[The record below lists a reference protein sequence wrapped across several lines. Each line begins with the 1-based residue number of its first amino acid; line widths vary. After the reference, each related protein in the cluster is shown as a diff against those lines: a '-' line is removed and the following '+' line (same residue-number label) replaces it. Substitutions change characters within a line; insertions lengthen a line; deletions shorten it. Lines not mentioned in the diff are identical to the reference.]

1 MTDFVSTW
9 NEESFLTTP
18 VGPLGLIAMRGTEE
32 IAGKVN
38 QWLLKWRQHSEATM
52 PGDMTTTPGMGRED
66 FLVRTTCPRFGNGEG
81 KGLIKD
87 SVRGLDLYILC
98 DVGAY
103 NCTYDMY
110 GQKVPMSPDDHYMDL
125 KRTIAAVGGK
135 AKRITVI
142 MPMLY
147 GGRQHRRSS
156 RESLD
161 CALMLQE
168 LCRMGVSN
176 IITFDAHDP
185 RVQNAIP
192 EGGFESV
199 MPSYQIFKALLKKE
213 KTLNLDKD
221 HLMIVSP
228 DDHYMDLKR
237 TIAAVGGKAKR
248 ITVIM
253 PMLYGG
259 RQHRRASRES
269 LDCAMMLQELERMGV
284 NNIITFDAHDPR
296 VQNAIPEGGFESVM
310 PSYQIFKALLKKE
323 KTLRLDK
330 DHLMIVSPDEG
341 ALDRNIFYASVLG
354 VDMGMFYK
362 RRDYTRIVNGR
373 NPIIAHE
380 YMGSDLDGKDVFVA
394 DDILSSG
401 ESMIDVARNLK
412 GRNANRI
419 FAAVTF
425 PLFTN
430 GLDLY
435 NKAYEEGLIDGV
447 ISTNLTYR
455 TPELQAAPWFIE
467 ADMSKY
473 ISYIIATLNHD
484 RSLSRLLSPSDRI
497 NALKERYEQEQIE
510 SGFKLV

>member
-38 QWLLKWRQHSEATM
+38 QWLLKWRKHTEATM
-52 PGDMTTTPGMGRED
+52 PGDMTTTPGMGRDD

-103 NCTYDMY
+103 NCTYNMY

-147 GGRQHRRSS
+147 GGRQHRRTS

-161 CALMLQE
+161 CAL
-168 LCRMGVSN
+168 
-176 IITFDAHDP
+176 
-185 RVQNAIP
+185 
-192 EGGFESV
+192 
-199 MPSYQIFKALLKKE
+199 
-213 KTLNLDKD
+213 
-221 HLMIVSP
+221 
-228 DDHYMDLKR
+228 
-237 TIAAVGGKAKR
+237 
-248 ITVIM
+248 
-253 PMLYGG
+253 
-259 RQHRRASRES
+259 
-269 LDCAMMLQELERMGV
+269 MLQELERMGV

-296 VQNAIPEGGFESVM
+296 VQNAVPEGGFESVM
-310 PSYQIFKALLKKE
+310 PSYQIFKALLKRE
-323 KTLRLDK
+323 KHLQLDK

-354 VDMGMFYK
+354 VEMGMFHK

-373 NPIIAHE
+373 NPIVAHE
-380 YMGSDLDGKDVFVA
+380 YMGNDLDGKDVFVA

-401 ESMIDVARNLK
+401 ESIIDVARNLK
-412 GRNANRI
+412 KRNANRI

-430 GLDLY
+430 GLEQY

-447 ISTNLTYR
+447 VSTNLTYR

-484 RSLSRLLSPSDRI
+484 RSLSKLLSPSDRI
-497 NALKERYEQEQIE
+497 NALKERYNQEQIE
-510 SGFKLV
+510 AGIKLV

>member
-1 MTDFVSTW
+1 MSRTDATDKGNEVIGVTDFVSTW

-38 QWLLKWRQHSEATM
+38 QWLLKWRQHTEATM

-103 NCTYDMY
+103 NCTYNMY
-110 GQKVPMSPDDHYMDL
+110 GQTVPM
-125 KRTIAAVGGK
+125 
-135 AKRITVI
+135 
-142 MPMLY
+142 
-147 GGRQHRRSS
+147 
-156 RESLD
+156 
-161 CALMLQE
+161 
-168 LCRMGVSN
+168 
-176 IITFDAHDP
+176 
-185 RVQNAIP
+185 
-192 EGGFESV
+192 
-199 MPSYQIFKALLKKE
+199 
-213 KTLNLDKD
+213 
-221 HLMIVSP
+221 SP

-269 LDCAMMLQELERMGV
+269 LDCALMLQELARMGV

-296 VQNAIPEGGFESVM
+296 VQNATPEGGFENVM
-310 PSYQIFKALLKKE
+310 PSYQIFKALLKRE
-323 KTLRLDK
+323 KTLQLDK
-330 DHLMIVSPDEG
+330 EHLMIVSPDEG

-373 NPIIAHE
+373 NPIVAHE
-380 YMGSDLDGKDVFVA
+380 YMGNDLDGKDVFVA

-401 ESMIDVARNLK
+401 ESIIDVARNLK
-412 GRNANRI
+412 KRNANRI

-430 GLDLY
+430 GVELF
-435 NKAYEEGLIDGV
+435 NKAYEDGLIDYV

-455 TPELQAAPWFIE
+455 RPEVQAAPWFIE

-484 RSLSRLLSPSDRI
+484 RSLSKLLTPSDRI
-497 NALKERYEQEQIE
+497 SALKERYNQQQIAE
-510 SGFKLV
+510 GIKLV

>member
-9 NEESFLTTP
+9 NEESFLSTP
-18 VGPLGLIAMRGTEE
+18 IAPLGLIAMRGTEE
-32 IAGKVN
+32 LGAKIN
-38 QWLLKWRQHSEATM
+38 QWLLRWRQFTEETL
-52 PGDMTTTPGMGRED
+52 PGDMSTTPGMGRED
-66 FLVRTTCPRFGNGEG
+66 FLVRTSCPRFGNGDG

-110 GQKVPMSPDDHYMDL
+110 GMQVPMSPDDHYMDL

-135 AKRITVI
+135 AKRVSVI

-147 GGRQHRRSS
+147 GGRQHRRKA

-161 CALMLQE
+161 CAMMLQD
-168 LCRMGVSN
+168 LNRMGVKN

-192 EGGFESV
+192 EGGFESI
-199 MPSYQIFKALLKKE
+199 MPSYQIFKALLKHRK
-213 KTLNLDKD
+213 
-221 HLMIVSP
+221 
-228 DDHYMDLKR
+228 DLK
-237 TIAAVGGKAKR
+237 
-248 ITVIM
+248 
-253 PMLYGG
+253 
-259 RQHRRASRES
+259 
-269 LDCAMMLQELERMGV
+269 
-284 NNIITFDAHDPR
+284 
-296 VQNAIPEGGFESVM
+296 
-310 PSYQIFKALLKKE
+310 
-323 KTLRLDK
+323 LDK

-373 NPIIAHE
+373 NPIVAHE
-380 YMGSDLDGKDVFVA
+380 YMGKELDDKDVFVA
-394 DDILSSG
+394 DDILSTG
-401 ESMIDVARNLK
+401 ESIIDLAQNLK
-412 GRNANRI
+412 KRHAKRI
-419 FAAVTF
+419 FASVTF

-430 GLDLY
+430 GIELY
-435 NKAYEEGLIDGV
+435 NQAYEEGIIDGV
-447 ISTNLTYR
+447 VSTNLTYR
-455 TPELQAAPWFIE
+455 TPELRQAPWFME

-484 RSLSRLLSPSDRI
+484 RSLSKLLDPYDRI
-497 NALKERYEQEQIE
+497 HNLMKRYNQEQAATQKAE
-510 SGFKLV
+510 

>member
-38 QWLLKWRQHSEATM
+38 QWLLKWRRHTEATM
-52 PGDMTTTPGMGRED
+52 PGDMTTTPGMGRDD

-168 LCRMGVSN
+168 LERMGVN
-176 IITFDAHDP
+176 NLITFDAHDP
-185 RVQNAIP
+185 RVQNAVP

-199 MPSYQIFKALLKKE
+199 MPSYQIFKALLRKE
-213 KTLNLDKD
+213 KNLQLDK
-221 HLMIVSP
+221 
-228 DDHYMDLKR
+228 
-237 TIAAVGGKAKR
+237 
-248 ITVIM
+248 
-253 PMLYGG
+253 
-259 RQHRRASRES
+259 E
-269 LDCAMMLQELERMGV
+269 
-284 NNIITFDAHDPR
+284 
-296 VQNAIPEGGFESVM
+296 
-310 PSYQIFKALLKKE
+310 
-323 KTLRLDK
+323 
-330 DHLMIVSPDEG
+330 HLMIVSPDEG

-373 NPIIAHE
+373 NPIVAHE
-380 YMGSDLDGKDVFVA
+380 YMGNEVEGKDIFVA

-412 GRNANRI
+412 SRNANRI

-430 GLDLY
+430 GLEQF

-484 RSLSRLLSPSDRI
+484 RSLSKLLMPSDRI
-497 NALKERYEQEQIE
+497 HTLIENYNAEQKAAAE
-510 SGFKLV
+510 

>member
-38 QWLLKWRQHSEATM
+38 QWLLKWRKHTEATM

-142 MPMLY
+142 MPLLY
-147 GGRQHRRSS
+147 GGRQHRRTS

-161 CALMLQE
+161 CAMMLQE
-168 LCRMGVSN
+168 LERMGVN
-176 IITFDAHDP
+176 NLITFDAHDP
-185 RVQNAIP
+185 RVQNAVP

-213 KTLNLDKD
+213 KHLQLDK
-221 HLMIVSP
+221 
-228 DDHYMDLKR
+228 
-237 TIAAVGGKAKR
+237 
-248 ITVIM
+248 
-253 PMLYGG
+253 
-259 RQHRRASRES
+259 E
-269 LDCAMMLQELERMGV
+269 
-284 NNIITFDAHDPR
+284 
-296 VQNAIPEGGFESVM
+296 
-310 PSYQIFKALLKKE
+310 
-323 KTLRLDK
+323 
-330 DHLMIVSPDEG
+330 HLMIVSPDEG

-373 NPIIAHE
+373 NPIVAHE
-380 YMGSDLDGKDVFVA
+380 YMGNDLDGKDVFVA

-401 ESMIDVARNLK
+401 ESIIDVARNLK
-412 GRNANRI
+412 KRNANRI

-430 GLDLY
+430 GLEQY

-484 RSLSRLLSPSDRI
+484 RSLSKLLSPSDRI
-497 NALKERYEQEQIE
+497 NALKERYNQEQVEAGI
-510 SGFKLV
+510 KLV